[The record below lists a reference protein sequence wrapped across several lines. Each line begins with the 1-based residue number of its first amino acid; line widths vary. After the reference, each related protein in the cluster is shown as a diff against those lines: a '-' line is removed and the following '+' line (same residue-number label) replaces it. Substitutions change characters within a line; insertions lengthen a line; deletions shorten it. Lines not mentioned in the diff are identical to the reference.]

1 MRGRTASTTAL
12 AWGIIASH
20 GEQHAVKAR
29 ESFRLLRR
37 QEPAQVPQVGNA
49 QAAVSE
55 DADGVHAP
63 EAAIR
68 PVVGNGEGLRLIG
81 GNPTDMS
88 QAHRPGEVVV
98 VVLVAAEGLLH
109 LHTEGRKSRHH
120 AVGVGVQH
128 RPPLAEVQAEA
139 SVAEIMD
146 RDPLH
151 LRAPFR
157 RFQE

>member
-1 MRGRTASTTAL
+1 M
-12 AWGIIASH
+12 
-20 GEQHAVKAR
+20 
-29 ESFRLLRR
+29 
-37 QEPAQVPQVGNA
+37 GNA

-98 VVLVAAEGLLH
+98 VVLVAAEDLLR
-109 LHTEGRKSRHH
+109 LHTEGRKARHH
-120 AVGVGVQH
+120 AVVVGVQH